1 MPQRCG
7 QVLPPLW
14 HAGVTESISCFVAF
28 LLYSHDAISLRMRCN
43 FPVGRWASILAVSRV
58 IPKKVRESDGPST
71 FSVARGI
78 PRKSHNCFM
87 ADRFSWH

>member
-1 MPQRCG
+1 MMQLVCICAAIC
-7 QVLPPLW
+7 QLVDMLP
-14 HAGVTESISCFVAF
+14 FF
-28 LLYSHDAISLRMRCN
+28 L
-43 FPVGRWASILAVSRV
+43 VSRV

-71 FSVARGI
+71 YSVARGM